1 MPIHGKLVF
10 TYYSG
15 EGRNKSGCVP
25 DVFLR
30 QALCAMT
37 VIDEDAAIRDED
49 AEVPLDDD
57 GEQWWQATPTGGRAA
72 LPAEQGHLDQLPV
85 RRHGTRRERWSLR
98 VVTDHPHATVTRTAV
113 ALVVPCQFV
122 RVRLSRANNLYVTP
136 VVNTQ
141 CGRWLR

>member
-1 MPIHGKLVF
+1 MWCTEEGMPIHGKLVF

-57 GEQWWQATPTGGRAA
+57 EVSSGGKRRQRAGELHYQQNKDIWISYLSVAMERDGSDGR
-72 LPAEQGHLDQLPV
+72 
-85 RRHGTRRERWSLR
+85 
-98 VVTDHPHATVTRTAV
+98 
-113 ALVVPCQFV
+113 
-122 RVRLSRANNLYVTP
+122 YV
-136 VVNTQ
+136 
-141 CGRWLR
+141 

>member
-1 MPIHGKLVF
+1 MWCTEEGMPIHGKLVF

-57 GEQWWQATPTGGRAA
+57 GK
-72 LPAEQGHLDQLPV
+72 
-85 RRHGTRRERWSLR
+85 RRERESACAR
-98 VVTDHPHATVTRTAV
+98 DRCDDPSG
-113 ALVVPCQFV
+113 ALANGWRGMHMC
-122 RVRLSRANNLYVTP
+122 LSVCVL
-136 VVNTQ
+136 
-141 CGRWLR
+141 